1 MSTNGTKSPSFCQM
15 CIRTEYGWLHIMEY
29 EEKDIKSVRL
39 FLEKL
44 RKVAV
49 GFGVDEKKVKEIFS
63 MLPKELNELL
73 GENIE
78 ELNDENNL
86 EVAIEELL
94 EATELLGKDKVKI
107 VIDFDVIYRTL
118 IEILEKV
125 KLGDIQKSVIRKTID
140 FIQKLSYVNAV
151 NISKIESINNVNV
164 ENFLLKHIR
173 ILQEFNMLQ
182 LESFYNNANN

>member
-1 MSTNGTKSPSFCQM
+1 M

-29 EEKDIKSVRL
+29 EEKDIKNVRL

-94 EATELLGKDKVKI
+94 NATESLGEDNVKI
-107 VIDFDVIYRTL
+107 VIDFDVIYCVL
-118 IEILEKV
+118 IEVSEKV
-125 KLGDIQKSVIRKTID
+125 KLGDIQKAVIRKTID
-140 FIQKLSYVNAV
+140 FIQKLSYVNAI
-151 NISKIESINNVNV
+151 NISGIENINNVNV

-182 LESFYNNANN
+182 LESFYNNTNN

>member
-1 MSTNGTKSPSFCQM
+1 M

-29 EEKDIKSVRL
+29 EEKDIKNVRL

>member
-1 MSTNGTKSPSFCQM
+1 M

-29 EEKDIKSVRL
+29 EEKDIKNVRL

-182 LESFYNNANN
+182 LESFYNNTNN